1 MSRSPSNTSTD
12 SEFTPL
18 VGAVEVSGQQQPQQ
32 PQPQQPQQQPQQQS
46 IQEGKSGSGSG
57 ISSGDYN
64 RNFYF
69 LNSTANSVTNA
80 SQPSHLRLRLGQHVI
95 EHEIE
100 RLPHGATEDE
110 FASRPV
116 TVMGAA
122 DPQISNRSEERG
134 LFSMIFGSK
143 TPNGFQPNGGNV
155 GSSNVHG
162 DVVGVGDN
170 ISVNP
175 NQNPNSLS
183 PMMRE
188 RQAAIKIEPKVFFS
202 NERTFLAWL
211 HSAVLLAGASIALT
225 SKYSNRNNSSLAN
238 QLYGIVLL
246 PVAIAFMVYAM
257 HQYGRRSQM
266 IRRRAP
272 GPYEDIIGPSVLAV
286 ALMLSIVVQFS
297 LKLYT
302 TLTYSRNF
310 NVVAEN

>member
-12 SEFTPL
+12 DSEFTPL
-18 VGAVEVSGQQQPQQ
+18 VGTVEVSEPQQ
-32 PQPQQPQQQPQQQS
+32 SQ
-46 IQEGKSGSGSG
+46 GKSGGVGSVSASASGG
-57 ISSGDYN
+57 GAGGDYN
-64 RNFYF
+64 SNFYF
-69 LNSTANSVTNA
+69 LNSSADSVTNA
-80 SQPSHLRLRLGQHVI
+80 SQPSKLGQHVI

-116 TVMGAA
+116 MGAA
-122 DPQISNRSEERG
+122 NAQISNQSAERG

-143 TPNGFQPNGGNV
+143 TPNGFQPNV
-155 GSSNVHG
+155 G
-162 DVVGVGDN
+162 DVVVD
-170 ISVNP
+170 P
-175 NQNPNSLS
+175 NSNPNSLS
-183 PMMRE
+183 PMMKK

-286 ALMLSIVVQFS
+286 ALMLSIVAQFS

-302 TLTYSRNF
+302 TLTYSRNV
-310 NVVAEN
+310 NVVAEV